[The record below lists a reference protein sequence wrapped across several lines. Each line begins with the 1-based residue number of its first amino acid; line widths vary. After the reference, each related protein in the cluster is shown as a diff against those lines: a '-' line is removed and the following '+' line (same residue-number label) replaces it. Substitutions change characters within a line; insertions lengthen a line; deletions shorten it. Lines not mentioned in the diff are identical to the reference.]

1 MRAAELAREV
11 GCGAEGAEAWAL
23 AHRIARA
30 ATVAERAAFYGSAV
44 GVLVLVGRD
53 GAAYE
58 AARMAWRA
66 ALDLEGGA

>member
-1 MRAAELAREV
+1 MRAAELAREL
-11 GCGAEGAEAWAL
+11 GCGAEGWAL
-23 AHRIARA
+23 AHRVARA
-30 ATVAERAAFYGSAV
+30 ATLANMATFYGSAV
-44 GVLVLVGRD
+44 GVLLAVGRD